1 MAFCLVLLTLTRWRN
16 PHTKGRVWSHHIKR
30 PIDLRSSLS
39 DLSCTWLA
47 ILHLQFTSC
56 NVSCVLAVVDR
67 DCCLCC
73 FVVRQC
79 NKFNGGLSTLS
90 SPVRDLD
97 LLTKNLTQDD
107 ILVNVTSSVSNNDV
121 VVDEF
126 SSFMFWRQPLPS
138 VDLDDLAVILT
149 SKRPSTSGSDDEDA
163 DGGLTADFDEF
174 NYWRV
179 PIPQLDV
186 ADLLRCL
193 HQL

>member
-1 MAFCLVLLTLTRWRN
+1 
-16 PHTKGRVWSHHIKR
+16 
-30 PIDLRSSLS
+30 
-39 DLSCTWLA
+39 
-47 ILHLQFTSC
+47 
-56 NVSCVLAVVDR
+56 
-67 DCCLCC
+67 
-73 FVVRQC
+73 VRQC